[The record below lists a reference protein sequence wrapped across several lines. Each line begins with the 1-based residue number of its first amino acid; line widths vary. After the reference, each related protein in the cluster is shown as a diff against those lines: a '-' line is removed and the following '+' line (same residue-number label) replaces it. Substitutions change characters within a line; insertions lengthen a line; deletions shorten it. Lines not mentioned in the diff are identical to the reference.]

1 MKILLFLFAAMAFA
15 QTPALPPSYVL
26 GPDDQV
32 VIHVLDSDE
41 IGASPF
47 RIDMRGSINVPLAGR
62 LQAAGLTVDQ
72 LEAALAARLKEYLQT
87 PVVTVPVSNFAASR
101 SPSSAPSTPRASTRS
116 AAARPSSKSS
126 PKPVIPALPHPYTSV
141 AKSEPL

>member
-47 RIDMRGSINVPLAGR
+47 RIDMRGYINVPLAG
-62 LQAAGLTVDQ
+62 QIHAAGLSVEQ
-72 LEAALAARLKEYLQT
+72 LEAGRAA
-87 PVVTVPVSNFAASR
+87 
-101 SPSSAPSTPRASTRS
+101 PRR
-116 AAARPSSKSS
+116 
-126 PKPVIPALPHPYTSV
+126 
-141 AKSEPL
+141 

>member
-1 MKILLFLFAAMAFA
+1 MAFA

-72 LEAALAARLKEYLQT
+72 LEAALAARLQEYLQT
-87 PVVTVPVSNFAASR
+87 PVVTVSVSEFRSQPVSVLGAVNTPGVHQIRGRKTLFEVISEAGDPCAS
-101 SPSSAPSTPRASTRS
+101 SSIYIRGQ
-116 AAARPSSKSS
+116 K
-126 PKPVIPALPHPYTSV
+126 
-141 AKSEPL
+141 